1 MEFTSHLHGENHQ
14 EKLHNWQKDQHQEWS
29 PEKEEPHS
37 PNKKQI
43 QSPCHKG
50 KDRPPPDLAIANLT
64 SARDFQDS
72 TGVHSEESAMGDNRW
87 GSGHGRVSSRNIPSL
102 LDNLPPVGYHYPEQL
117 EMRRGSPPNQS
128 WESERWEDERGYPND
143 GHAMWDGGQR
153 ETYREF
159 RDGPWSNRVLE
170 GMDDPRYHR
179 NRDDDS
185 YYSSRDSP
193 RPYPID
199 HFSDGYG
206 PSPRQRDSFEGDSGF
221 RPRYD
226 DYRPDLRDRI
236 TRRNSNSSHSTHNN
250 APQRMKSVVGT
261 YSRGSRPEGRGRSS
275 QRRTPHCREDKGRR
289 TSLETTKRDSRD
301 KSQRRNSPSSESP
314 SGKSARKSKP
324 RKLVRS
330 EEKKKD
336 DPNNE
341 DAGTKGKELERKKR
355 EETAVREKGKGVS
368 ASSFRSVATDEKR
381 KSTEDKSSMQP
392 SYSGNEGT
400 ASSIKHVTD
409 PKENT
414 SSSSKSNARSS
425 TKRNSLSSV
434 KGVPSPPGKKGSTS
448 ASKKDSSSPT
458 EGNPSSP
465 SRGAQPSGIKRNS
478 ASPSERDATSASKRD
493 FSSSTPPSSTKE
505 DSTSLAKGESSLS
518 VKEDLSSSDKGDIYL
533 SIKGDFLSTVK
544 SNSSLT
550 VLDESSLTIKEDSS
564 SLSKESEAS
573 LARGGSSLPS
583 LGGSSLITAEEKA
596 DTGKASTIQRDSL
609 SSLKDKDKLTA
620 VSSKWEG
627 ELILP
632 FREKETLVASLDDNK
647 VLSQKEVD
655 TLPVLSG
662 KSKDMPLPKMG
673 EVSLPSTGEKTGQTL
688 SASLFSRDTSSLLGT
703 NGKEKRVDNQAA
715 NISGESEQTNLTSSS
730 AESAFVGSLPW
741 GKREEELRAMLGIK
755 KEPKDEEVN

>member
-193 RPYPID
+193 GPYPID

-236 TRRNSNSSHSTHNN
+236 TRRNGNSSHSTHNN

-336 DPNNE
+336 DPNNG
-341 DAGTKGKELERKKR
+341 DAGTKGNELERKKR

-368 ASSFRSVATDEKR
+368 PLTGTATVTINVNRNVNPPRFSQSVYNVTISEYADIQDIIYRVQATDADL
-381 KSTEDKSSMQP
+381 STSFSGILRYSINGTTP
-392 SYSGNEGT
+392 SQSL
-400 ASSIKHVTD
+400 D
-409 PKENT
+409 PT
-414 SSSSKSNARSS
+414 TYFIISS
-425 TKRNSLSSV
+425 TSGDVYIAQSL
-434 KGVPSPPGKKGSTS
+434 
-448 ASKKDSSSPT
+448 A
-458 EGNPSSP
+458 NNQ
-465 SRGAQPSGIKRNS
+465 SRTTGPRYEVCSNHSNFIMQI
-478 ASPSERDATSASKRD
+478 
-493 FSSSTPPSSTKE
+493 STK
-505 DSTSLAKGESSLS
+505 T
-518 VKEDLSSSDKGDIYL
+518 
-533 SIKGDFLSTVK
+533 
-544 SNSSLT
+544 
-550 VLDESSLTIKEDSS
+550 
-564 SLSKESEAS
+564 
-573 LARGGSSLPS
+573 PS
-583 LGGSSLITAEEKA
+583 AH
-596 DTGKASTIQRDSL
+596 
-609 SSLKDKDKLTA
+609 
-620 VSSKWEG
+620 
-627 ELILP
+627 
-632 FREKETLVASLDDNK
+632 
-647 VLSQKEVD
+647 
-655 TLPVLSG
+655 
-662 KSKDMPLPKMG
+662 
-673 EVSLPSTGEKTGQTL
+673 
-688 SASLFSRDTSSLLGT
+688 
-703 NGKEKRVDNQAA
+703 
-715 NISGESEQTNLTSSS
+715 
-730 AESAFVGSLPW
+730 FVPI
-741 GKREEELRAMLGIK
+741 EFQ
-755 KEPKDEEVN
+755 

>member
-29 PEKEEPHS
+29 PEKQELHS

-43 QSPCHKG
+43 QNPCHKG
-50 KDRPPPDLAIANLT
+50 KDGPPSDLATDKLT

-72 TGVHSEESAMGDNRW
+72 TSVQSEESAMGDNRW
-87 GSGHGRVSSRNIPSL
+87 GSGHGRVTSRNIPSL
-102 LDNLPPVGYHYPEQL
+102 LDNMPPVGYHYPEQL
-117 EMRRGSPPNQS
+117 EMGRGSPPNQL
-128 WESERWEDERGYPND
+128 WESESWGDERGYPND
-143 GHAMWDGGQR
+143 SHPMWDGGQR
-153 ETYREF
+153 ETHREF
-159 RDGPWSNRVLE
+159 RDGPWYHPVLE

-179 NRDDDS
+179 NRDDDR

-206 PSPRQRDSFEGDSGF
+206 PGPRQRDSFEGDSGF

-226 DYRPDLRDRI
+226 NHRPDLRDRI

-250 APQRMKSVVGT
+250 APQRMKSAVGT

-275 QRRTPHCREDKGRR
+275 QRRTSYCREDKGRR

-301 KSQRRNSPSSESP
+301 KSQPKNSPSSKSP

-330 EEKKKD
+330 AEKKKD
-336 DPNNE
+336 DSNNG
-341 DAGTKGKELERKKR
+341 DAGTKGSELERKKR

-368 ASSFRSVATDEKR
+368 ASSSRSVAADEKS
-381 KSTEDKSSMQP
+381 KSIEDKSNMQP
-392 SYSGNEGT
+392 SYSVNEGT
-400 ASSIKHVTD
+400 ASSIKHLAD
-409 PKENT
+409 PKEKT
-414 SSSSKSNARSS
+414 SSSSKSSPRSS

-434 KGVPSPPGKKGSTS
+434 KGAPSPPGKKDSTS
-448 ASKKDSSSPT
+448 ASKKDSSSST
-458 EGNPSSP
+458 KGDPSSP
-465 SRGAQPSGIKRNS
+465 SRGTQPSGIKRNS
-478 ASPSERDATSASKRD
+478 ASPSERDYAAAYKRD
-493 FSSSTPPSSTKE
+493 SSSSTPHSSTKE

-518 VKEDLSSSDKGDIYL
+518 VKEDLSSSAKEDIYL
-533 SIKGDFLSTVK
+533 SIKGNFLSTVK
-544 SNSSLT
+544 SSSSLT
-550 VLDESSLTIKEDSS
+550 VQGESSLTIKEDSS

-573 LARGGSSLPS
+573 SARGGSSVPC
-583 LGGSSLITAEEKA
+583 LGGSSRITAKEKE
-596 DTGKASTIQRDSL
+596 DPGKASTIQRDSL

-620 VSSKWEG
+620 VSSKREG

-632 FREKETLVASLDDNK
+632 FPEKETLVASLDDKK
-647 VLSQKEVD
+647 VPSQKEVD
-655 TLPVLSG
+655 TLLG
-662 KSKDMPLPKMG
+662 DKSKDMPLPKMG
-673 EVSLPSTGEKTGQTL
+673 EVSLPSTGEKNGQTL

-703 NGKEKRVDNQAA
+703 NGKEKRADNQAA
-715 NISGESEQTNLTSSS
+715 NISGESEHNNLTSSS

-741 GKREEELRAMLGIK
+741 GKREEELRALLGIK